1 MIKKILILLIFSGTI
16 FLSAAEI
23 KIAPKFS
30 LPNTENEVI
39 HLDSI
44 LRKGPVYMS
53 FWALWCKMCIKE
65 LDALKPYYDKIY
77 KAKGLQ
83 VLAMSV
89 DGPKSVARVKPF
101 AKSHKWDYNVILDTE
116 QKVKELYQVRAM
128 PTAFIINQKGEIVYI
143 HTGFKMGDEKMIVKE
158 LDKLFA
164 ETECE
169 SIPKTKETKKQ

>member
-1 MIKKILILLIFSGTI
+1 MIKTSVAVLTLCFAVMMVYAGEL
-16 FLSAAEI
+16 

-30 LPNTENEVI
+30 LMSVENETV
-39 HLDSI
+39 HLDSV
-44 LRKGPVYMS
+44 LKKGPVYIS

-65 LDALKPYYDKIY
+65 LDALRPYYDKTY

-101 AKSHKWDYNVILDTE
+101 AKSHKWEYTVLLDTE

-128 PTAFIINQKGEIVYI
+128 PSAFIINQKGEIVYI
-143 HTGFKMGDEKMIVKE
+143 HTGFKLGDEKMIAKE

-164 ETECE
+164 EME
-169 SIPKTKETKKQ
+169 KEKKEEGKK